1 MTYADRQWHDKPLR
15 VVQTVLRE
23 IDIEGYDPQAVVDY
37 VKRLHG
43 NVLIVNG
50 GGLWAFYPSDVPG
63 HHRVAGM
70 SGDILRELRDLT
82 AKDGIRLLARVDFR
96 GGHRDMFEAH
106 PDWFSYDGQGQP
118 LFISGLHAATPCS
131 PFRNEGYGFKIVREI
146 LQRYAV
152 DGIWE
157 NAPSFG
163 PLAYGPDVERRFRQD
178 TGLELPRDES
188 WDDPAYRAWR
198 EWRHTCVQRHSEDF
212 RRLIKSFGDDKA
224 YVAEGPSGLD
234 AGWLDRSAL
243 DLQRLG
249 PLWDI
254 VAAPTF
260 DLIKG
265 SYGSGLLPAPVWRCE
280 EATKYLR
287 AAAPGKPATILFGP
301 FDNSSRYTS
310 VVTAELRL
318 WLAGALANGGGFWD
332 CTFVG
337 THGKDFLDQR
347 GQEDIGE
354 FFQLLERKEDV
365 FDEVES
371 VADVAVVHS
380 RLVQERFGSNDP
392 HKDGYIQHVRG
403 VELALLDNHVPYDLV
418 LDTRIDAQTLSRYRV
433 VVLPNAAV
441 LSPEQ
446 ESTIREYVRS
456 GGGLVATYETSLYDA
471 DLQRRDDYGLSDVFG
486 AHNLGVRRGPLVYGY
501 SWIAERTSLTEGLDD
516 TQICTNNGYIWLTSA
531 QPGSVPVT
539 LIPEIVPQPPERGWG
554 PAVTKRGEPT
564 GFEPMRSSLP
574 VVVTQQFGTGRSVF
588 FPGQT
593 DKLAAS
599 DGHPDYGLLLHNAIR
614 WAAGDTAPLV
624 ATDAPAAVH
633 VTLMR
638 HRDGRLIVHLLN
650 YCGGYRRPITEIQ
663 PVTNVTI
670 DLRCPVA
677 PESARL
683 LRGDRELEVKHAN
696 GRATFT
702 VPVVNDYEAVV
713 LGPIG
718 PEDE

>member
-1 MTYADRQWHDKPLR
+1 MTDNERQWHDRPLR

-23 IDIEGYDPQAVVDY
+23 IDIRGYDPQAVVDY
-37 VKRLHG
+37 VERLHG
-43 NVLIVNG
+43 NVLVVNG
-50 GGLWAFYPSDVPG
+50 GGLWAFYPSEVPG

-70 SGDILRELRDLT
+70 SGDILRDLRGLT
-82 AKDGIRLLARVDFR
+82 VSKGIRLLARVDFR
-96 GGHRDMFEAH
+96 GGHREMFQAH
-106 PDWFSYDGQGQP
+106 PDWFSYDRDGEP
-118 LFISGLHAATPCS
+118 LMMSGLHAATPCS
-131 PFRNEGYGFKIVREI
+131 PFRNEGYGFTVVREI
-146 LQRYAV
+146 LQRYDV

-163 PLAYGPDVERRFRQD
+163 PLAYGPDVERRFKDD
-178 TGLELPRDES
+178 TGHALPRSES
-188 WDDPAYRAWR
+188 WADPAYRAWR

-212 RRLIKSFGDDKA
+212 RRLVKGFGADKA

-234 AGWLDRSAL
+234 ASWLDRSAL

-265 SYGSGLLPAPVWRCE
+265 SYGSGLLPTPVWRCE

-318 WLAGALANGGGFWD
+318 WLAGALAHGGGFWD

-347 GQEDIGE
+347 GQDDIGE
-354 FFQLLERKEDV
+354 YFHLLERNDDV

-380 RLVQERFGSNDP
+380 RQTQERFGSNDP
-392 HKDGYIQHVRG
+392 RKDGYIQHVRG
-403 VELALLDNHVPYDLV
+403 VELALFAHHIPFDLIP
-418 LDTRIDAQTLSRYRV
+418 DTRISRQTLGKYQV
-433 VVLPNAAV
+433 VILPNAAV
-441 LSPEQ
+441 LSPEH
-446 ESTIREYVRS
+446 EAAVREYVRS
-456 GGGLVATYETSLYDA
+456 GGGVVATYETSLYDQ
-471 DLQRRDDYGLSDVFG
+471 DLQRRDDYGLGDVFG
-486 AHNLGVRRGPLVYGY
+486 ARNLGVRHGPLVYGY
-501 SWIAERTSLTEGLDD
+501 SWISERGPLTEGLEA
-516 TQICTNNGYIWLTSA
+516 TQVCTNNGYIWLTSA
-531 QPGSVPVT
+531 QPGAAPVT

-554 PAVTKRGEPT
+554 PAVAGRRERPTHEPVH
-564 GFEPMRSSLP
+564 SSLP
-574 VVVTQQFGTGRSVF
+574 VLVTQHFGAGRSVF

-593 DKLAAS
+593 DKLFAA
-599 DGHPDYGLLLHNAIR
+599 DGHPDYGLLLRNAIR
-614 WAAGDTAPLV
+614 WAAGESEPLV

-633 VTLMR
+633 VSVMR

-663 PVTNVTI
+663 PVANVAI
-670 DLRCPVA
+670 DLRSPVPLA
-677 PESARL
+677 TARL
-683 LRGDRELEVKHAN
+683 LRGEHEIECTYAS
-696 GRATFT
+696 GRARFT
-702 VPVVNDYEAVV
+702 VPVVDDYEAVV
-713 LGPIG
+713 LGP
-718 PEDE
+718 EDQ